1 VTVTVKPG
9 TFLAQLL
16 SIARHKPV
24 EVWVDND
31 RIRVT
36 TSHRVTGDDGCSWT
50 EYEEQMAAEDLP
62 RNVLIEVL
70 QSLGINAREA

>member
-1 VTVTVKPG
+1 MTVTVKPG

-24 EVWVDND
+24 EVWVDSD

-36 TSHRVTGDDGCSWT
+36 TSHRVTGDDGYSWI
-50 EYEEQMAAEDLP
+50 EHEDQMVVEEPP
-62 RNVLIEVL
+62 RHVLIEVL
-70 QSLGINAREA
+70 QGLGINAREA